1 MKKSITFMFFSI
13 FIAAFLSGCS
23 SSVEK
28 VENGDTVRLNYTGK
42 LEDGTVFDSSVDRE
56 PIEFVIGSG
65 TVIPGLENGVIG
77 MAVSENKT
85 ITIPMED
92 AYGPI
97 RPEMVLK
104 VPKNM
109 LPQDMEYEVG
119 GQLES
124 RQPDGRIMYA
134 TITDV
139 AEDTVTLDANHPLA
153 GKTLI
158 FEVEIMEIIKGE
170 S

>member
-1 MKKSITFMFFSI
+1 MFFSI

-77 MAVSENKT
+77 MAVSEKQSRFPWRMHT
-85 ITIPMED
+85 
-92 AYGPI
+92 A
-97 RPEMVLK
+97 RSA
-104 VPKNM
+104 PKW
-109 LPQDMEYEVG
+109 
-119 GQLES
+119 
-124 RQPDGRIMYA
+124 
-134 TITDV
+134 
-139 AEDTVTLDANHPLA
+139 
-153 GKTLI
+153 
-158 FEVEIMEIIKGE
+158 F
-170 S
+170 

>member
-1 MKKSITFMFFSI
+1 M
-13 FIAAFLSGCS
+13 
-23 SSVEK
+23 
-28 VENGDTVRLNYTGK
+28 
-42 LEDGTVFDSSVDRE
+42 EDGTVFDSSAVGE
-56 PIEFVIGSG
+56 PIEFTIGSG
-65 TVIPGLENGVIG
+65 MVIPGLENGVIG
-77 MAVSENKT
+77 MAVSEKKT

-97 RPEMVLK
+97 RPEMILK

-119 GQLES
+119 RQLES
-124 RQPDGRIMYA
+124 HQPDGRVMYA

-139 AEDTVTLDANHPLA
+139 AEDTITLDANHPLA

-158 FEVEIMEIIKGE
+158 FEVEITEIIKGE